1 MSLSEKQKLI
11 RVAYLKHRFAEPSL
25 AYDNYSD
32 EDLAFEKMSEEMLA
46 DSKRNLQ
53 NPRMT
58 GCDPHQSPGKGSG
71 DGECYQVHQ
80 DYGKAKSGENGS
92 AKRRKYM
99 VNYRKKYYDSKNKR
113 PKDGMGTRKIVP
125 KPYPKKTPPKHPIGK
140 LDRSKVEKKKKEEM
154 SKKAQLISELRQERM
169 GLLKMAYEN
178 PSLRGEIMPLLKK
191 KATPKYRKSE
201 ADPKGANKSCKPLKQ
216 FKDWN
221 QEGFDDYFKDLFG
234 DVETRGNC
242 YNIYNEYGKSVQTGK
257 SKDRRLKYHK
267 WYNENVRGRGG
278 KDPISPLS
286 GGRSQENARKMIERV
301 LGRPVK
307 DGKEFLLGYI
317 KHLKDERGKSIKEIR
332 EILGPLA
339 DKYMPEKSKAQRA
352 KTQDDGGFGF
362 GSFGGGSGSSSSSSS
377 KSKPSSS
384 SSSSSSSSGSG
395 SSSSSKKKKPKNLLQ
410 KRRRKK

>member
-11 RVAYLKHRFAEPSL
+11 RVAYLKHRFADPSL

-58 GCDPHQSPGKGSG
+58 GCDPHKSPGKGSG

-92 AKRRKYM
+92 PKRRKYM
-99 VNYRKKYYDSKNKR
+99 VKYRKKYYDSKNKK
-113 PKDGMGTRKIVP
+113 PKDGMATRKIVP

-154 SKKAQLISELRQERM
+154 SKKAQLISELHQERM

-191 KATPKYRKSE
+191 KAAPAYRKNTG
-201 ADPKGANKSCKPLKQ
+201 DPKGADKACEPLKQ
-216 FKDWN
+216 FKDWT
-221 QEGFDDYFKDLFG
+221 QESFDDYFKDLFSG
-234 DVETRGNC
+234 EETRGNC
-242 YNIYNEYGKSVQTGK
+242 YNIYNQYGESVQTGK
-257 SKDRRLKYHK
+257 SDQPRLKYHK

-278 KDPISPLS
+278 KTPISPLS
-286 GGRSQENARKMIERV
+286 NGRSKENARKMIERV
-301 LGRPVK
+301 LK
-307 DGKEFLLGYI
+307 IKIEDMNKFLIGYI
-317 KHLKDERGKSIKEIR
+317 KHLKKDRGKSVEEIR
-332 EILGPLA
+332 EIIGPFA
-339 DKYMPEKSKAQRA
+339 ENFMPARATAPKA
-352 KTQDDGGFGF
+352 KTKRVKKTLGGR
-362 GSFGGGSGSSSSSSS
+362 SQTKTPSSTPAPT
-377 KSKPSSS
+377 PSSS
-384 SSSSSSSSGSG
+384 SSSSSSSSKTTPSSGSG
-395 SSSSSKKKKPKNLLQ
+395 SKKKTR
-410 KRRRKK
+410 RRRKTKEK